1 MYCYCLE
8 LDEDYSF
15 RKLRALSTY
24 ITSTVISYYSIG
36 LHVLLE
42 DYFASSFR

>member
-8 LDEDYSF
+8 LDEDYYF
-15 RKLRALSTY
+15 RKLCALTTY
-24 ITSTVISYYSIG
+24 ITSTVNSYYSIG

-42 DYFASSFR
+42 EYFANSF